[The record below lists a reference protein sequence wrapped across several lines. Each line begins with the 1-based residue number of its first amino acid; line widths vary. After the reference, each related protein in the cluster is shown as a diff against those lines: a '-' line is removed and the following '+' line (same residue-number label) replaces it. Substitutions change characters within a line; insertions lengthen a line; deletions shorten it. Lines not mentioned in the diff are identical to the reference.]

1 MKIGQAKALW
11 KVPELWKNQKAVFPQ
26 LLGPSVHTSHNA
38 GCYWDLPQ
46 TQLYFYSLE
55 WRGERRSTVAARR
68 RAFGWRGSRSGGCGR
83 SPWGAGEVGS
93 DGETHRVKPSLFA
106 DCDQRSRARED
117 DLLVGQRNQAMV
129 GHGESRA
136 AEILQDVLGCGSPK
150 IRSLERRTIGSLKR
164 TGY

>member
-1 MKIGQAKALW
+1 MK
-11 KVPELWKNQKAVFPQ
+11 
-26 LLGPSVHTSHNA
+26 
-38 GCYWDLPQ
+38 
-46 TQLYFYSLE
+46 
-55 WRGERRSTVAARR
+55 R
-68 RAFGWRGSRSGGCGR
+68 
-83 SPWGAGEVGS
+83 
-93 DGETHRVKPSLFA
+93 SLFA

-129 GHGESRA
+129 GDGDAVSRA